1 MSSRDSAPGWLGLS
15 ARDLGLASALLA
27 LILDQG
33 SKLVLLYVFH
43 FVDKEAG
50 DQVPVLPFF
59 NLVMD
64 WNPGVSFGL
73 FPASGPLGTA
83 ILAVFAV
90 LAVAGLGWLLWN
102 TTRRGLAVGLGLIIG
117 GALGNLID
125 RLVHGKVADFFHF
138 YVHDFNWYVFNVA
151 DCAITVGV
159 AALLYDILLR
169 PEAKAAGTDGQ
180 PGVER

>member
-1 MSSRDSAPGWLGLS
+1 M
-15 ARDLGLASALLA
+15 
-27 LILDQG
+27 Q
-33 SKLVLLYVFH
+33 V
-43 FVDKEAG
+43 G

-73 FPASGPLGTA
+73 FPASGPVGTT

-90 LAVAGLGWLLWN
+90 FAVAGLGWLLWN

-138 YVHDFNWYVFNVA
+138 YVHDFHWYVFNVA

-169 PEAKAAGTDGQ
+169 PEANAAGTDQQ